1 MCGCICRS
9 CAPCVQPFKRNVG
22 LFCRGL
28 VCRGEE
34 ADLSMWFGA
43 ADWCG
48 TSLETQW
55 PHYLLFQVN
64 SLDFESTNF
73 FFFAAHC
80 TLRNINDLFSL
91 LFLSLPIVQP
101 K

>member
-9 CAPCVQPFKRNVG
+9 CAPCVLPFKRNVG

-48 TSLETQW
+48 TSPDTQW
-55 PHYLLFQVN
+55 PHLIGFRCGANAGSFNIVN
-64 SLDFESTNF
+64 S
-73 FFFAAHC
+73 
-80 TLRNINDLFSL
+80 
-91 LFLSLPIVQP
+91 FLGIWGN
-101 K
+101 